1 VSKLFKAS
9 LLLTFF
15 FGINKLVALLRQG
28 LIAKQFGF
36 SPEMDAFNVA
46 NNLPDLLFSLIS
58 GGALAVA
65 FIPVLS
71 DYLEKKGYH
80 HSWRL
85 FSIVANL
92 VFLVT
97 AGLSLVVAL
106 FAHQLIISPFG
117 IAPGFS
123 PVQQLLATD
132 LMRLNLIATLIFS
145 LSGLVMAGLQSHKHF
160 LLPAIAPIL
169 YNAGIIFG
177 SVFLVPFFGVYG
189 LVYGVIIGAILH
201 LGIQIPGLIKYHFKW
216 SASFDLKEPGVR
228 QTLRLMGPR
237 ILTVLFIQII
247 FLSRDNLASRLAEG
261 SVTALTYAYFIMQVP
276 ETLIGTA
283 IATALLPTLSSL
295 IAADKKDQFVRLMNN
310 TINIILGL
318 TVFTAVILSISL
330 EYLIEPVFGF
340 NPSEISLLVW
350 TTRAYLVGL
359 VGQCLLEVVTRAYYA
374 QKNAHTPLV
383 ATCIRMIVFLGLAV
397 ILVNPLN
404 AAGLALADSLT
415 ITLEVG
421 ILLYLMRRSSLDFLH
436 PSQTV
441 IRVGLGSILVAA
453 IMWGILII
461 SPLPHLITILIAMF
475 LGGLIGLWFIRQE
488 LKTLLRL

>member
-1 VSKLFKAS
+1 
-9 LLLTFF
+9 
-15 FGINKLVALLRQG
+15 
-28 LIAKQFGF
+28 
-36 SPEMDAFNVA
+36 
-46 NNLPDLLFSLIS
+46 
-58 GGALAVA
+58 
-65 FIPVLS
+65 
-71 DYLEKKGYH
+71 
-80 HSWRL
+80 
-85 FSIVANL
+85 
-92 VFLVT
+92 
-97 AGLSLVVAL
+97 
-106 FAHQLIISPFG
+106 
-117 IAPGFS
+117 
-123 PVQQLLATD
+123 
-132 LMRLNLIATLIFS
+132 MRINLIATLIFS

>member
-15 FGINKLVALLRQG
+15 FGINKLVALFRQA

-36 SPEMDAFNVA
+36 SPEIDAFNVA
-46 NNLPDLLFSLIS
+46 NNVPDLLFSLIS

-85 FSIVANL
+85 FSIVANF

-97 AGLSLVVAL
+97 AILSLLVGI
-106 FAHQLIISPFG
+106 FAHQLVTSQFG

-123 PVQQLLATD
+123 PEQQLLATN
-132 LMRLNLIATLIFS
+132 LMRYNLIATLIFS
-145 LSGLVMAGLQSHKHF
+145 ISGLVMAGLQSHKHF
-160 LLPAIAPIL
+160 FLPAIAPIL
-169 YNAGIIFG
+169 YNIGIIFG
-177 SVFLVPFFGVYG
+177 SIYLVPSFGIYG

-201 LGIQIPGLIKYHFKW
+201 LGIQIPGLIKYKFHW

-228 QTLRLMGPR
+228 QTLKLMGPR

-247 FLSRDNLASRLAEG
+247 FISRDNLASRLADG

-295 IAADKKDQFVRLMNN
+295 IASDKKVEFIKLMNN
-310 TINIILGL
+310 TLNIVLSL
-318 TVFTAVILSISL
+318 TVITAVILAISL
-330 EYLIEPVFGF
+330 EYLIEPLFGF
-340 NPSEISLLVW
+340 NPAEIGLLVW
-350 TTRAYLVGL
+350 TTRAYLLGL
-359 VGQCLLEVVTRAYYA
+359 MAQCLLEVVTRAFYA
-374 QKNAHTPLV
+374 QKNAHTPLI
-383 ATCIRMIVFLGLAV
+383 ATCIRMIAFLGLAV
-397 ILVNPLN
+397 LLVRPLN
-404 AAGLALADSLT
+404 ATGLALADSLT

-421 ILLYLMRRSSLDFLH
+421 ILIYIMRRSIKEFFH
-436 PSQTV
+436 PYQTLL
-441 IRVGLGSILVAA
+441 RLTLGSLASAA
-453 IMWGILII
+453 IIYLLIAI
-461 SPLPHLITILIAMF
+461 SPFPILATIIF
-475 LGGLIGLWFIRQE
+475 GIILGGLVGLIFIRQE
-488 LKTLLRL
+488 LKVLLRL

>member
-9 LLLTFF
+9 LLLTVF
-15 FGINKLVALLRQG
+15 FGVNKLVALFRQG

-36 SPEMDAFNVA
+36 SPEIDAFNVA
-46 NNLPDLLFSLIS
+46 NNVPDLLFSLIS

-85 FSIVANL
+85 FSIVANF

-97 AGLSLVVAL
+97 AALSLLVGI
-106 FAHQLIISPFG
+106 FAHQLVTSEFG

-123 PVQQLLATD
+123 DAQQLLAAD
-132 LMRLNLIATLIFS
+132 LMRYNLIATLIFS
-145 LSGLVMAGLQSHKHF
+145 ISGLVMAGLQSHKHF

-169 YNAGIIFG
+169 YNVGLIFG
-177 SVFLVPFFGVYG
+177 AIYLVPIYGIHG

-201 LGIQIPGLIKYHFKW
+201 LGIQIPGLIKYKFHW
-216 SASFDLKEPGVR
+216 TPSFDLKEPGVR
-228 QTLRLMGPR
+228 QTLSLMGPR

-295 IAADKKDQFVRLMNN
+295 IAGDKKEHFISLMNN
-310 TINIILGL
+310 TINIVLAL
-318 TVFTAVILSISL
+318 TVLTAVILSISL
-330 EYLIEPVFGF
+330 QYLLEPIFGF
-340 NPSEISLLVW
+340 NPAETGLLVW

-359 VGQCLLEVVTRAYYA
+359 MGQCLLEVVTRAYYA
-374 QKNAHTPLV
+374 QKNAHTPLI
-383 ATCIRMIVFLGLAV
+383 ATCIRMIVFLGLA
-397 ILVNPLN
+397 IALVNPLN

-421 ILLYLMRRSSLDFLH
+421 ILLYLMRRSNTDFLK
-436 PSQTV
+436 PQNTI
-441 IRVGLGSILVAA
+441 IRLALGSAVVGSTMYLCIYL
-453 IMWGILII
+453 L
-461 SPLPHLITILIAMF
+461 PFPHLVTIIIAMI
-475 LGGLIGLWFIRQE
+475 LGGMAGLFFIRQE
-488 LKTLLRL
+488 LRTLLRL